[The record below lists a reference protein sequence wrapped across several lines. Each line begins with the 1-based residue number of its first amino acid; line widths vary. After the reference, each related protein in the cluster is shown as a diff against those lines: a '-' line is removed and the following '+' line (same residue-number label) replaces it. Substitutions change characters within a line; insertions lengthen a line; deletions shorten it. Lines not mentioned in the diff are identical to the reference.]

1 MSSIRGSCWSITIN
15 NPISADEEN
24 MARARQK
31 GWKIDGQKEVG
42 ECGTPHYQLIVR
54 TPQVRFSAVKS
65 AFPRAHIEVAR
76 NPAALETY
84 VHKDETKVGELNKQS
99 EMYPSLSKFWD
110 LFFQWCY
117 DDSNTS
123 VQEQRLVVDLLKTK
137 DLEKVFA
144 KFVNEYIERGYYIE
158 TIACNPATISCL
170 RKFGISILKRSE
182 TAFYKKED
190 TQTDTDSQTSEVLVP
205 TYNITHADQE
215 ASLQEA

>member
-1 MSSIRGSCWSITIN
+1 MSSVRATCWSITIN
-15 NPISADEEN
+15 NPIAADEEN
-24 MARARQK
+24 IARARQK
-31 GWKIDGQKEVG
+31 GWKIDGQQEVG
-42 ECGTPHYQLIVR
+42 EGGTPHYQLICR

-117 DDSNTS
+117 DDSPTS
-123 VQEQRLVVDLLKTK
+123 VQDQRLVVDILRTK
-137 DLEKVFA
+137 NLEKVFA
-144 KFVNEYIERGYYIE
+144 KFVSEYIERGYYIE

-182 TAFYKKED
+182 LAFYKKED
-190 TQTDTDSQTSEVLVP
+190 MQTDTDSQTSEVFVP
-205 TYNITHADQE
+205 VMDITHADKT
-215 ASLQEA
+215 